1 MIKKIIALISLAF
14 LLSCAEPEEPSTID
28 TNSTMDERLN
38 AELLR
43 LGFTDG
49 MPELPPVFGPYEP
62 SVVVDKE
69 IYITASAPY
78 TPEGTWITGLVTHD
92 TPAEHM
98 LYAAELSVIQALNRI
113 RLAAGG
119 DLNNIGGLHH
129 VVVMTTAPDGYP
141 HVDMVAQATS
151 EMIIRVLGPEVGA
164 HTRSILRSISLPV
177 NMTHETEIRAYL
189 K

>member
-1 MIKKIIALISLAF
+1 MMKKIITIFAAIFVA
-14 LLSCAEPEEPSTID
+14 SCAEQEISNKATTID
-28 TNSTMDERLN
+28 DRMNI
-38 AELLR
+38 ELER

-78 TPEGTWITGLVTHD
+78 TPEGTWITGLITED

-98 LYAAELSVIQALNRI
+98 LYAAELSLIQALNRI

-119 DLNNIGGLHH
+119 DLNNIAGLHH
-129 VVVMTTAPDGYP
+129 VVVMTTAPEGYP
-141 HVDMVAQATS
+141 HVEMVAQATS
-151 EMIIRVLGPEVGA
+151 DMIIRILGPEVGA
-164 HTRSILRSISLPV
+164 HERSILRSISLPV

>member
-1 MIKKIIALISLAF
+1 MTKKLILLISLSI
-14 LLSCAEPEEPSTID
+14 LTSCAEPETPSPATTID
-28 TNSTMDERLN
+28 DRMNI
-38 AELLR
+38 ELER

-78 TPEGTWITGLVTHD
+78 TPEGTWITGLVTD
-92 TPAEHM
+92 ETPAEHV

-113 RLAAGG
+113 RLAADG

-129 VVVMTTAPDGYP
+129 VVVMTTAPNDYP
-141 HVDMVAQATS
+141 HVEMVAQATS
-151 EMIIRVLGPEVGA
+151 DMIIRILGPEVGA
-164 HTRSILRSISLPV
+164 HERSILRSISLPV
-177 NMTHETEIRAYL
+177 NMTHETEIRSFL

>member
-1 MIKKIIALISLAF
+1 MIKNIITILMT
-14 LLSCAEPEEPSTID
+14 LLVASCAEPDISETPTTID
-28 TNSTMDERLN
+28 ERM
-38 AELLR
+38 AIELER
-43 LGFTDG
+43 LGFIDG

-78 TPEGTWITGLVTHD
+78 TPEGTWITGLITDD

-129 VVVMTTAPDGYP
+129 VVVMTTAPEGYP

-151 EMIIRVLGPEVGA
+151 DMVIRILGPAVGA
-164 HTRSILRSISLPV
+164 HERSILRSISLPV

>member
-1 MIKKIIALISLAF
+1 MMKKILSIAMFVFLA
-14 LLSCAEPEEPSTID
+14 SCSEQETSNAPTTID
-28 TNSTMDERLN
+28 ERMN
-38 AELLR
+38 IELAR

-62 SVVVDKE
+62 SVIVDKE

-78 TPEGTWITGLVTHD
+78 TPEGTWITGLITHE

-119 DLNNIGGLHH
+119 DLNNIAGLHH

-141 HVDMVAQATS
+141 HVEMVAQATS
-151 EMIIRVLGPEVGA
+151 DMIIRILGPDVGA
-164 HTRSILRSISLPV
+164 HERSILRSVSLPV